1 MQKYFLDPDF
11 GGALVPGRDN
21 VFGPLLDLTGFGF
34 ADEPRRFSPLVS
46 VLRYAPDTRQV
57 ADLQLDYDT
66 TRREFRSAGLI
77 GRYVLGLT
85 FYNLAYF
92 RTRASP
98 IQIGSNQIRAT
109 LGYGNTER
117 VGMNG
122 SLNLSYNVD
131 ESILQA
137 TTARLS
143 YNTEC
148 YGLHLEFSQ
157 FDVGSRKESRIRFAF
172 SLTNLGSIGTLR
184 RSDDVF

>member
-1 MQKYFLDPDF
+1 
-11 GGALVPGRDN
+11 
-21 VFGPLLDLTGFGF
+21 
-34 ADEPRRFSPLVS
+34 
-46 VLRYAPDTRQV
+46 
-57 ADLQLDYDT
+57 
-66 TRREFRSAGLI
+66 
-77 GRYVLGLT
+77 
-85 FYNLAYF
+85 
-92 RTRASP
+92 
-98 IQIGSNQIRAT
+98 
-109 LGYGNTER
+109 
-117 VGMNG
+117 MNG